1 MAPESPLD
9 IRVVYGASPKG
20 RMRRSR
26 MADLQP
32 RGVPRPRSAW
42 WLILGLANV
51 LTASGFY
58 YGTWWSADRFLYLTV
73 MMRTPLPGVD
83 LEAASALFGVPLAGP
98 TTFPETVS
106 VKTPQ
111 VPTPRFTGQTAA
123 TVIGATM
130 YGWLTLATVAYCLIA
145 LAAGTTLG
153 EVGRRRS
160 RRIWVI
166 LAFGMLVMLTW
177 AGFDVWSQYGPEYP
191 PNYLR
196 AGMAGLVVLSALLG
210 MAIGR
215 LAVWFTR
222 CAGIA
227 VILSALGSVAGL
239 SLLRACDAVD
249 PKYASI
255 PFMAMV
261 FAAHSFYGWILLLPI
276 ASRVGR

>member
-1 MAPESPLD
+1 M
-9 IRVVYGASPKG
+9 
-20 RMRRSR
+20 
-26 MADLQP
+26 DLQP
-32 RGVPRPRSAW
+32 RGGPRPRSAW

-51 LTASGFY
+51 LAASGFY
-58 YGTWWSADRFLYLTV
+58 YGTWWPADRFLYLTV
-73 MMRTPLPGVD
+73 IMRTPLPGVD
-83 LEAASALFGVPLAGP
+83 LEAASALFGVTVAGP
-98 TTFPETVS
+98 TTPPETVS
-106 VKTPQ
+106 IKTPQ

-130 YGWLTLATVAYCLIA
+130 YGWLTLATVAYSLLA

-153 EVGRRRS
+153 EVGRGRS

-166 LAFGMLVMLTW
+166 LAFGMLVMLGW

-215 LAVWFTR
+215 FAAWFTR
-222 CAGIA
+222 FAGVA

-249 PKYASI
+249 PTYSSI

-261 FAAHSFYGWILLLPI
+261 FAAHSFYGWLLLLPI